1 MAINCNLSTLMGANR
16 LTIQDV
22 FNATKLSRRTISE
35 LYHDKVTRIDYGTL
49 NKLCE
54 FLNCDVQDLIKYTPD
69 IAKEGEANASL

>member
-16 LTIQDV
+16 LTIQNV
-22 FNATKLSRRTISE
+22 FDATGLSRRTISE

-54 FLNCDVQDLIKYTPD
+54 FLKCDLPDLLKYTPD
-69 IAKEGEANASL
+69 RSDSK